1 VVALCARYDS
11 SLVYASELDG
21 RTEEEEECAIA
32 LIDSKN
38 LLIKIRMSDS
48 C

>member
-1 VVALCARYDS
+1 MRVS
-11 SLVYASELDG
+11 WTDG

-38 LLIKIRMSDS
+38 LLIISVTS
-48 C
+48 